1 MQEAKDWAERLFL
14 KTIIWNKAEKFPNFS
29 SSSKHQFSFS
39 PCSIHLGRYNMI
51 FVETS
56 AKDNTGVE
64 QVSFDST
71 AESDPNSPFLCD
83 QHIHLDCRLSW
94 SWWTEC
100 YKAQASGALAK
111 VSPTLLLLKLGR
123 QSWGMSKYLNAHFGV
138 YEQISERPSWGE
150 RKHLNAPKIT
160 MVSFSRPQ
168 QRRTSSPPPC
178 CGT

>member
-1 MQEAKDWAERLFL
+1 M
-14 KTIIWNKAEKFPNFS
+14 AEKFTNSFFRKPPNFLS
-29 SSSKHQFSFS
+29 P

-138 YEQISERPSWGE
+138 YEQISERPQHQNGFYFQASTKKNLQSPALLWN
-150 RKHLNAPKIT
+150 LNRCIYWLCLYIFLH
-160 MVSFSRPQ
+160 FSK
-168 QRRTSSPPPC
+168 
-178 CGT
+178 